1 MNTPS
6 GTQAKRAADD
16 AQDSTA
22 VRTLARGGYAA
33 NGLVHVL
40 IGVIALQIATGG
52 QGEAD
57 QSGALGS
64 LAAQP
69 GGLVVLWVCAIG
81 LFGLALWGALE
92 AFLVAG
98 GDSAAS
104 RWGSRL
110 KEAAKAVVYLAL
122 GITTLRFAMGGSSDS
137 SETSESASAQV
148 LAAPGGVVLLVIAG
162 LAILAVGGV
171 FVYRGASKKF
181 LKNVALPGGTAG
193 RVVTGLGIAG
203 YVAKGVV
210 LGVLGIL
217 VIIAASWKQISYNF
231 LFFVAGLQSVPQS
244 LIEAASIDGAGP
256 FKRFWTIVFP
266 LLAPTTFFLLIVNIN
281 YAMFDTFGI
290 IDATTQGGPARATEL
305 MVYKIYFDGFK
316 GLDYSG
322 AAAQSIIL
330 MFLVIC
336 LTVVQFRFIE
346 RRIHYK

>member
-1 MNTPS
+1 MPLEREPAPGSTPGAEPRTVRTVNTPS

-122 GITTLRFAMGGSSDS
+122 GITTLRFALGGSSDS

-181 LKNVALPGGTAG
+181 LENVAQPGGTAG

-203 YVAKGVV
+203 YIAKGVV

-217 VIIAASWKQISYNF
+217 VIIAAVTHDPAQAGGLDEALKTLTELPF
-231 LFFVAGLQSVPQS
+231 GVVLLGVVAVGL
-244 LIEAASIDGAGP
+244 IAYGA
-256 FKRFWTIVFP
+256 FCF
-266 LLAPTTFFLLIVNIN
+266 
-281 YAMFDTFGI
+281 
-290 IDATTQGGPARATEL
+290 ARARWPKL
-305 MVYKIYFDGFK
+305 
-316 GLDYSG
+316 
-322 AAAQSIIL
+322 
-330 MFLVIC
+330 
-336 LTVVQFRFIE
+336 
-346 RRIHYK
+346 

>member
-33 NGLVHVL
+33 NGLVHIL

-57 QSGALGS
+57 QTGALSS

-69 GGLVVLWVCAIG
+69 GGVVVLWVCAIG

-92 AFLVAG
+92 AFLVASG
-98 GDSAAS
+98 NSAAS

-181 LKNVALPGGTAG
+181 LENIAQPGGTAG

-217 VIIAASWKQISYNF
+217 VIIAAVTHDPEQAGGLDEALKTLTELPF
-231 LFFVAGLQSVPQS
+231 GVVLLGVVAVGL
-244 LIEAASIDGAGP
+244 IAYGA
-256 FKRFWTIVFP
+256 FCF
-266 LLAPTTFFLLIVNIN
+266 
-281 YAMFDTFGI
+281 
-290 IDATTQGGPARATEL
+290 ARARWPKL
-305 MVYKIYFDGFK
+305 
-316 GLDYSG
+316 
-322 AAAQSIIL
+322 
-330 MFLVIC
+330 
-336 LTVVQFRFIE
+336 
-346 RRIHYK
+346 